1 MPTYNITLIDLSII
15 AIYIIFIIG
24 LGLKLSKKHQNAADY
39 FLAGR
44 SMTWF
49 FIGIS
54 LFASNISSTT
64 LVGLAGNAYSS
75 GIAVYNYEWMA
86 AVVLVVFAI
95 FLLPFYLRAKIYTVP
110 EFLEKRFDV
119 RSRYYFSIL
128 TLFLNIL
135 VDTAGSLYAGG
146 LIMTLIFPEIPLW
159 ISIGLLALIAGIY
172 TIAGGLAAVIYTDAA
187 QAVLLLIGSVI
198 LTILAL
204 SQVGG
209 WDAVLAVT
217 PAEHLSLI
225 RPLDD
230 PNMPW
235 LGLVT
240 GVFLLGFYY
249 WATNQ
254 AITQRVLT
262 AKNLNHGRWGVLF
275 AGFLKLSI
283 LFIMVFPGLIARI
296 LYPDLPN
303 QDLAYPTLVFNLLP
317 IGVLGLVLAGLIAA
331 IMSTIDSTLN
341 SASSLVTMDFVHK
354 LRPEMNNKQLM
365 SIGRLVTFIFMLLAV
380 LWAPQIANFN
390 SLFNYLQQI
399 LAYAVSPVVAIFIL
413 GLFWRRANANGAFIA
428 LVSGGII
435 GLIFFLINVVFEW
448 TTIHFLYVA
457 PILFIISLITAI
469 IISLMSKT
477 PTIETDLIWTKEFY
491 DAETRD
497 LQDLAWYQ
505 NYRVLSVL
513 LLSLT
518 AWVVVSYW

>member
-1 MPTYNITLIDLSII
+1 MPSYNITTIDLSII

-24 LGLKLSKKHQNAADY
+24 LGIKLSKKHQNAADY

-54 LFASNISSTT
+54 LFASNISSTN
-64 LVGLAGNAYSS
+64 LVGLAGNAYAS
-75 GIAVYNYEWMA
+75 GISVYNYEWMA
-86 AVVLVVFAI
+86 VVVLVIFSF

-119 RSRYYFSIL
+119 RSRYYFSTL
-128 TLFLNIL
+128 TLFLNIV

-159 ISIGLLALIAGIY
+159 ISISLLAFIAGIY
-172 TIAGGLAAVIYTDAA
+172 TIAGGLAAVIYTDAV
-187 QAVLLLIGSVI
+187 QAVLLLLGSVI
-198 LTILAL
+198 VTVLAL
-204 SQVGG
+204 SEVGG
-209 WDAVLAVT
+209 WSAVLAVT
-217 PAEHLSLI
+217 PPEDLSLI
-225 RPLDD
+225 RPLGD

-240 GVFLLGFYY
+240 GVFLLGFYF

-254 AITQRVLT
+254 FITQRVLS

-275 AGFLKLSI
+275 AGLLKLPV
-283 LFIMVFPGLIARI
+283 LFIMVFPGLIARA
-296 LYPDLPN
+296 LFPDLPN
-303 QDLAYPTLVFNLLP
+303 QDLVYPTLLFSLLP
-317 IGVLGLVLAGLIAA
+317 IGILGLVLAGLIAA
-331 IMSTIDSTLN
+331 LMSSIDSTLN
-341 SASSLVTMDFVHK
+341 SAASLVTMDFIHK
-354 LRPEMNNKQLM
+354 MRPEINNKQLM

-380 LWAPQIANFN
+380 IWAPQIANFN

-399 LAYAVSPVVAIFIL
+399 LAYTVSPVVAIFIL
-413 GLFWRRANANGAFIA
+413 GLFWRGANANGAFIA
-428 LVSGGII
+428 LISSSIIGII
-435 GLIFFLINVVFEW
+435 LFLVNVVFEW

-469 IISLMSKT
+469 IVSLMSKT
-477 PTIETDLIWTKEFY
+477 PSIETDLIWTKEFY

-497 LQDLAWYQ
+497 LQNLAWYQ

-518 AWVVVSYW
+518 TWVVVSFW